1 MLEGS
6 SGSAKRVETRPGV
19 VIRFAGD
26 SGDGMQVTGLQ
37 FTTESALAGND
48 LATLPD
54 FPAEIRAPAGTLA
67 GVSAFQLNF
76 AAEHVFTPG
85 DDLDVLVAMNPAA
98 LRMNLDDL
106 RPGGILIVDREA
118 FNDANLRKAGY
129 DRNPIEDGSLERW
142 QLFPVD
148 ITKLTTTA
156 LKGLGLS
163 AREEFRCRNFFCLG
177 VTSWLFHR
185 PIEPTEAW
193 IEAKFRKNPKV
204 IEANRRV
211 LRAGL
216 AFAENA
222 ELLAVSYQVA
232 PAAIPPG
239 TYRNITGNTATA
251 LGLVAAASKAGLSIF
266 LGSYP
271 ITPASDV
278 LHELA
283 TLKQFGVVTFQAED
297 EIAGI
302 GSALGA
308 SFGGAIGVTTTS
320 GPGMDLKAETLG
332 LALAVELPLI
342 VCDIQR
348 AGPSTG
354 MPTKTEQAD
363 LLMALY
369 GRHGEAPV
377 PILAPSTP
385 ADCFSIAFEAVRIA
399 IKYMTPVIILSDGYL
414 ANGAEPWL
422 IPDPET
428 LPAIPVAFR
437 TDPQGFFPYV
447 RDEETLSRPWVR
459 PGTPGLEHRIGG
471 LAKEAVTGNVSYAPL
486 NHEQMVR
493 LRARKVAGIQREIPA
508 TSVFGPADPDLLVV
522 GWGSTFGSIRQAVTD
537 LQTAGHRVSHL
548 HLRHLNPL
556 PADLGDILRRAR
568 HVLVPEI
575 NLGQLVRVLRAEFLV
590 PAIGYQKI
598 QGRPFKVSELVA
610 RCTRLLAG
618 DEAEQESQQ
627 EESPREVQS

>member
-1 MLEGS
+1 MSEGS
-6 SGSAKRVETRPGV
+6 APAKRLETREGI

-67 GVSAFQLNF
+67 GVSAFQLHF
-76 AAEHVFTPG
+76 AAERIFTPG
-85 DDLDVLVAMNPAA
+85 DDVDVLVAMNPAA
-98 LRMNLDDL
+98 LKMNLDDL

-118 FNDANLRKAGY
+118 FSDANLRKASY
-129 DRNPIEDGSLERW
+129 DRNPLDDGSLSRW
-142 QLFPVD
+142 QLFQVD
-148 ITKLTTTA
+148 ITKLTTGS

-177 VTSWLFHR
+177 LTSWLYHR
-185 PIEPTEAW
+185 PIDPTEAW
-193 IEAKFRKNPKV
+193 VEDKFKKNPKL
-204 IEANRRV
+204 IEANKRA
-211 LRAGL
+211 LRAGWNY
-216 AFAENA
+216 AETT
-222 ELLAVSYQVA
+222 EMLAVSYEVR

-239 TYRNITGNTATA
+239 MYRNVTGNTATA
-251 LGLVAAASKAGLSIF
+251 LGLVAGAHKARLPIF

-283 TLKQFGVVTFQAED
+283 ALKQFDIYTFQAED
-297 EIAGI
+297 EIAGV
-302 GSALGA
+302 GAALGA
-308 SFGGAIGVTTTS
+308 AFGGSIGITTTS
-320 GPGMDLKAETLG
+320 GPGMDLKAETIG

-342 VCDIQR
+342 VVDIQR

-377 PILAPSTP
+377 AILAPCTP
-385 ADCFSIAFEAVRIA
+385 ADCFAVAFEAVRLA
-399 IKYMTPVIILSDGYL
+399 IRYMTPVIVLSDGYL

-422 IPDPET
+422 IPDPSS
-428 LPAIPVAFR
+428 LPDIPATFR
-437 TDPQGFFPYV
+437 TDPKGFFPYV
-447 RDEETLSRPWVR
+447 RDQETLSRPWVR

-493 LRARKVAGIQREIPA
+493 LRARKIAGMTREIPPIQ
-508 TSVFGPADPDLLVV
+508 VFGPEDPDLLIV
-522 GWGSTFGSIRQAVTD
+522 GWGSTYGAIRQTVTD
-537 LQTAGHRVSHL
+537 LQAAGQRAAHV

-556 PADLGDILRRAR
+556 PADLGGILARAR

-575 NLGQLVRVLRAEFLV
+575 NLGQLVRVLRAEYLV
-590 PAIGYQKI
+590 PAVGYQKI
-598 QGRPFKVSELVA
+598 QGRPFKVSELTA
-610 RCTRLLAG
+610 RSLRLLGG
-618 DEAEQESQQ
+618 DEAQEVLS
-627 EESPREVQS
+627 